1 MGACNLSQKQIK
13 FKNKRFLRLK
23 FENESIRKNDNARN
37 NQKEPPL
44 PYFLKVY
51 KVVSLPL
58 RHFSTIFN
66 LQKPQFPLAKRKFL
80 WYTLGEYGGQIGCG
94 LSVL

>member
-13 FKNKRFLRLK
+13 SRNKRFLRLK
-23 FENESIRKNDNARN
+23 FENESIKKNENVRK

-51 KVVSLPL
+51 KVVSLPQS
-58 RHFSTIFN
+58 HFSIILNFAKPFDISQN
-66 LQKPQFPLAKRKFL
+66 LLPKENF
-80 WYTLGEYGGQIGCG
+80 CG
-94 LSVL
+94 IL